1 MEAELKAARER
12 AVVPQEARMSQFK
25 DMLLE
30 RGVRHIHFIYLTI
43 IQKHTH
49 LNYLQKS
56 VVCNEHFFSKDALN

>member
-1 MEAELKAARER
+1 MEVELKAARER

-49 LNYLQKS
+49 LNYLAK
-56 VVCNEHFFSKDALN
+56 VCSL